1 MNNILWWTLRIGI
14 GVVSL
19 FFLAIGID
27 TLIASYKLQNPLEF
41 IMYFF
46 SSNMLILVSGV
57 GIIYTGFQ
65 LYGRLRYSDNE
76 HDE

>member
-1 MNNILWWTLRIGI
+1 MKTILWWALKIGI
-14 GVVSL
+14 GFVSL

-46 SSNMLILVSGV
+46 SSNMLILVSAV

-65 LYGRLRYSDNE
+65 LYGRLRYSENKE
-76 HDE
+76 DE